1 VDLTAEFKKD
11 YIVGK
16 VVGEG
21 AYASVRVAMFKPLNK
36 KVAIKVYEKIK
47 LREQQRKKSVR
58 REIRIL
64 QMLEHPNIVKILDV
78 VETNNH
84 LNIIMEYLDG
94 ISLNAYLQTQQN
106 HRAN

>member
-1 VDLTAEFKKD
+1 MGR
-11 YIVGK
+11 I
-16 VVGEG
+16 VGEG
-21 AYASVRVAMFKPLNK
+21 AYASVRVATHKVNNK

-64 QMLEHPNIVKILDV
+64 QMLSHPHIVKILDV

-94 ISLNAYLQTQQN
+94 ISLNSYLKNLPN
-106 HRAN
+106 HRAS